1 MPMKAGFAEID
12 ITPPIGTHKIGW
24 LRLIVSDS
32 VLDPL
37 MARAAVFESGGTH
50 LAFIQ
55 LDTLFIEAAE
65 VADIR
70 ARIQSRFGFPGAN
83 IMVAATHN
91 HAGPAIADCGEVR
104 RDEAYT
110 QSMIEKVV
118 AVFDQA
124 LAALR
129 PAEIGQASVFEHGLS
144 YNRRVVM
151 RDGTTKCQHTFD
163 DPESLYVEGPIDP
176 EVAVLAAR
184 APGGGEW
191 LGAMVNFACHPTHW
205 GGETAL
211 SAGYPG
217 ALAAEMKARGFPVT
231 LFLNGASGNIIFFDS
246 RRSNQGHSMEEM
258 GRVLAEDA
266 VRAVQAM
273 TFQREAPLRAASTH
287 VAAPW
292 RKATEDDLRGT
303 ALGAQ
308 RYSTDAIYAQ
318 MIERILAERQGRAT
332 CQVEVQVLSV
342 GNRDY
347 AAIPAEYFVQNGL
360 RLKEKAHPRHA
371 LVVSNANGSMFYVP
385 HREAFARGGYETTF
399 PGNKFAPETGE
410 LLADAAVELIR
421 RV

>member
-1 MPMKAGFAEID
+1 MRAGFAEID

-37 MARAAVFESGGTH
+37 MARAAIFESGDARLG
-50 LAFIQ
+50 FIQ
-55 LDTLFIEAAE
+55 LDTLFIEAAD

-70 ARIQSRFGFPGAN
+70 GRIQSRFGFPGAN

-104 RDEAYT
+104 RDEAYMR
-110 QSMIEKVV
+110 SMIEKIV
-118 AVFDQA
+118 AVFG
-124 LAALR
+124 LAMGALR
-129 PAEIGQASVFEHGLS
+129 PAEVGQASVFEHDLS
-144 YNRRVVM
+144 YNRRIAM

-163 DPESLYVEGPIDP
+163 DPNALCVEGPIDP

-184 APGGGEW
+184 TPGGGEW

-231 LFLNGASGNIIFFDS
+231 LFLNGASGNLIFFDS
-246 RRSNQGHSMEEM
+246 RRSNQGHTMEEM

-266 VRAVQAM
+266 CRAVGKMA
-273 TFQREAPLRAASTH
+273 FAADLPLRAASRM

-292 RKATEDDLRGT
+292 RDPTAEDLSGT

-308 RYSTDAIYAQ
+308 RYSTDAIYSQ
-318 MIERILAERQGRAT
+318 MIDRVRAERQDRAT
-332 CQVEVQVLSV
+332 CDVEVQVLSV
-342 GNRDY
+342 GDRDY
-347 AAIPAEYFVQNGL
+347 AAIPGEYFVQNGL
-360 RLKEKAHPRHA
+360 RIKQGAWPRHA
-371 LVVSNANGSMFYVP
+371 LVASNANGSMFYLP
-385 HREAFARGGYETTF
+385 HKEAFARGGYETTF
-399 PGNKFAPETGE
+399 PGTKFAPGTAE
-410 LLADAAVELIR
+410 LLADAAVALTHN
-421 RV
+421 V

>member
-1 MPMKAGFAEID
+1 MRAGFAEID

-24 LRLIVSDS
+24 LRLIVSDR

-37 MARAAVFESGGTH
+37 MARAAIFESGAVRLG
-50 LAFIQ
+50 FIQ
-55 LDTLFIEAAE
+55 LDTLFIEAAD

-70 ARIQSRFGFPGAN
+70 RRIQSRFGFPGAN
-83 IMVAATHN
+83 VMVAATHN

-104 RDEAYT
+104 RDAAYT
-110 QSMIEKVV
+110 ESMIERIV
-118 AVFDQA
+118 AVFGLA

-129 PAEIGQASVFEHGLS
+129 PAEIGQASIFEHNLS
-144 YNRRVVM
+144 YNRRIAM

-163 DPESLYVEGPIDP
+163 DPQALYVEGPIDP

-191 LGAMVNFACHPTHW
+191 LGATVNFACHPTHW

-246 RRSNQGHSMEEM
+246 RRANEGHTMEEM

-266 VRAVQAM
+266 CRAVGTM
-273 TFQREAPLRAASTH
+273 TFAADLPLRAASST
-287 VAAPW
+287 VAARW
-292 RKATEDDLRGT
+292 REPTEEDLRGT

-318 MIERILAERQGRAT
+318 MIERIQAERQGRKM
-332 CQVEVQVLSV
+332 CPVEVQVLSV
-342 GNRDY
+342 GERDY
-347 AAIPAEYFVQNGL
+347 AAIPGEYFVQNGF
-360 RLKEKAHPRHA
+360 RIKERAWPRHA
-371 LVVSNANGSMFYVP
+371 LVVSNANGSMFYLP
-385 HREAFARGGYETTF
+385 HKEAFARGGYETTF
-399 PGNKFAPETGE
+399 PGTKFAPGTGE
-410 LLADAAVELIR
+410 RLADAAVALIR
-421 RV
+421 RS